1 MKTCVVLLLLGWP
14 IYALVLPFVGL
25 ADVFVA
31 RGEADWG
38 HVRRYLTVGAV
49 RRGSPGM

>member
-14 IYALVLPFVGL
+14 IYALMLP
-25 ADVFVA
+25 DVFVA
-31 RGEADWG
+31 RGDADWG